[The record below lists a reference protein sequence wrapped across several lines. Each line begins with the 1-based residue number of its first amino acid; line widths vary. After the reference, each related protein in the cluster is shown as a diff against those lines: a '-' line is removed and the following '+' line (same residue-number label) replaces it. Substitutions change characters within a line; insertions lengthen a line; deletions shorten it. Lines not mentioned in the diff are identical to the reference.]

1 MNHPINY
8 TAFLYKTSI
17 NQSIICHF
25 RAILQFSLVPIIVQ
39 LPPVRNSLD
48 RVKFDS
54 STVVRSMTL
63 FQTSHY
69 NQLVNNNYIRIH
81 FKSWLNRLITMNVS
95 VTVYNFLVSSPFYIS
110 LRVELKLFFETISA
124 KAKTSKVLVYLFPKS
139 TTA

>member
-1 MNHPINY
+1 MNY

-39 LPPVRNSLD
+39 LSPVRNSLD
-48 RVKFDS
+48 RLKFDS
-54 STVVRSMTL
+54 GTVVRSMTL

-95 VTVYNFLVSSPFYIS
+95 VTVYNFLVSSPFYN
-110 LRVELKLFFETISA
+110 
-124 KAKTSKVLVYLFPKS
+124 FP
-139 TTA
+139 